1 MRTLSPAVQAAI
13 AAEAVRFEDLLR
25 ITLPA
30 ETLRYGSGA
39 ATRTIAG
46 DGNYLPY
53 LAERFRV
60 TQSKTLRT
68 DSVEVRVVNVDGTVR
83 AKLLEAR
90 PENRECALYRYFVDA
105 GEAVELFRGRLRELE
120 AGEREIRF
128 RVVAPL
134 DPGSADLAPRIYA
147 HDCQWVFKSQATCG
161 YTDGVDPNDPGTGL
175 PFTSCPK
182 TLAACQARG
191 RQHRFGGFVYI
202 TRELQEQFPPSPPRR
217 GGDGGPFGP
226 NQGTEPGAG
235 DLGPHNRGELLP
247 P

>member
-1 MRTLSPAVQAAI
+1 MRTLSAAVQAAI
-13 AAEAVRFEDLLR
+13 AAATVRFEDLIR
-25 ITLPA
+25 ITPLSGA
-30 ETLRYGSGA
+30 TETLRYGSGA

-46 DGNYLPY
+46 DGDYLPY

-68 DSVEVRVVNVDGTVR
+68 DSVDVRVVNVDGTVR
-83 AKLLEAR
+83 AKLLATR
-90 PENRECALYRYFVDA
+90 PENRECALFRYFVDA
-105 GEAVELFRGRLRELE
+105 AEAVEVFRGRLRELD
-120 AGEREIRF
+120 AGEREIGF
-128 RVVAPL
+128 RVVSPL
-134 DPGSADLAPRIYA
+134 EPGSADLAPRIYA
-147 HDCQWVFKSQATCG
+147 HDCQWVFKNLGTCA
-161 YTDGVDPNDPGTGL
+161 YTDGVDPNDPATGL

-202 TRELQEQFPPSPPRR
+202 TRELQEQFPPGD

-226 NQGTEPGAG
+226 DQGTSPGAG
-235 DLGPHNRGELLP
+235 DLGPHNRGDLLP